1 MSGST
6 RRVDGSGRCSRY
18 GKTGLFAPRLR
29 GTARLKMARGAAI
42 TAFAQTSTSN
52 CRNDLI
58 GQVVIDIRSAQAH
71 QTTNLQEGDSP
82 FPDEPARKMVRD
94 VQVVGSLFDSQQV
107 TRGGLRC
114 SRATLFLAQD
124 CHSRVLS
131 CRSWRGRA
139 TLIQSD
145 QPLAASKTRS
155 CARPSPLK
163 RCYPL
168 GTSQVHSGP
177 PLSQVVA
184 VNPRMVRRLVESRRI
199 AFVKVGRH
207 VRFRECDLV
216 TVMKAWTIQPVN
228 RSR

>member
-18 GKTGLFAPRLR
+18 RNTGLSAPRLR
-29 GTARLKMARGAAI
+29 GTARLEMARGSAI
-42 TAFAQTSTSN
+42 TALAHTSPSN
-52 CRNDLI
+52 CRNDSFR
-58 GQVVIDIRSAQAH
+58 QVVFDIRSAQAH

-94 VQVVGSLFDSQQV
+94 VQVVGSLFDCQQV
-107 TRGGLRC
+107 TRGGLRRGR
-114 SRATLFLAQD
+114 STLFLAQD

-131 CRSWRGRA
+131 YRSWRGRA
-139 TLIQSD
+139 KWIPPD

-168 GTSQVHSGP
+168 GT
-177 PLSQVVA
+177 
-184 VNPRMVRRLVESRRI
+184 
-199 AFVKVGRH
+199 
-207 VRFRECDLV
+207 
-216 TVMKAWTIQPVN
+216 
-228 RSR
+228 